1 MTVRPASVAH
11 PDGSSSVDP
20 ATGDVT
26 LRIDPATTAVVC
38 VDVQRLF
45 TDMVGAPIEPPLNA
59 VLPRIGR
66 FVEDSRKA
74 GATIVLVRTIIAP
87 DAHSRS
93 TRQWPEFMRA
103 GMAPDTPGSTFDPC
117 LNPQPGDI
125 EVVKQRYSANGP
137 SRRSSCSASP
147 LMSAFSRRPATP
159 GSATTRRSRSPT
171 AAPKSGLDHMTRR
184 SPGRRAISAPS
195 ARQTKSPRT
204 GGIDS
209 RSRDPPRN
217 PLPRSSGPV
226 RGSNWAESPDPI
238 PRPDVTAK
246 GLVSCVDKSG
256 REEFETRLNRRQTC
270 GLRFELR
277 FGWEAGIRTR

>member
-103 GMAPDTPGSTFDPC
+103 GMAPNAPGSTFDPC

-125 EVVKQRYSANGP
+125 EVVKQRYSAFVGT
-137 SRRSSCSASP
+137 RLDEILRERAIASIIV
-147 LMSAFSRRPATP
+147 LGLTTNVCVQSTARDAWQRDYETITLADCCAEIGP
-159 GSATTRRSRSPT
+159 GSHDASLAWTARNFGAVCTSDEVTTHWR
-171 AAPKSGLDHMTRR
+171 H
-184 SPGRRAISAPS
+184 
-195 ARQTKSPRT
+195 RQS
-204 GGIDS
+204 
-209 RSRDPPRN
+209 
-217 PLPRSSGPV
+217 
-226 RGSNWAESPDPI
+226 E
-238 PRPDVTAK
+238 
-246 GLVSCVDKSG
+246 
-256 REEFETRLNRRQTC
+256 
-270 GLRFELR
+270 
-277 FGWEAGIRTR
+277 